1 MKLELTQEQ
10 LQIIGAALA
19 ELPYRISAP
28 LIAEIERQIV
38 EQQKQPLE
46 EAPHDR

>member
-1 MKLELTQEQ
+1 MTTLTLTLTDQQ

-28 LIAEIERQIV
+28 LIADIERQIMA
-38 EQQKQPLE
+38 QQKENPE
-46 EAPHDR
+46 